1 MDVSEQPK
9 KPVGGAYGQF
19 MSENRAAFA
28 KECAGKPVSAVA
40 KLASERWKT
49 LGEAEKAKFQ
59 KKFDIVNEQY
69 AKDLEA
75 FLAAGG
81 EVKSSKM
88 QSSKRKSNEDVE
100 DGKKCA
106 KKNPDAPKKPVG
118 GAYGCFIAAN
128 REKFQKACP
137 GQSIS
142 EVTKVAAQHWKKLS
156 LEERKPFEE
165 EYQVKKTA
173 YAEAMKTYSA
183 SS

>member
-88 QSSKRKSNEDVE
+88 QSSKRKSNDDVE

-106 KKNPDAPKKPVG
+106 KKEPRCTKETSRWCLWMLYCSKQREVSKGLPGPV
-118 GAYGCFIAAN
+118 Y
-128 REKFQKACP
+128 
-137 GQSIS
+137 
-142 EVTKVAAQHWKKLS
+142 L
-156 LEERKPFEE
+156 
-165 EYQVKKTA
+165 
-173 YAEAMKTYSA
+173 
-183 SS
+183 